1 VGLFY
6 CSAVESVGKNNR
18 QSHFS
23 DDTTSVTKAIDFK
36 YIVSDDPF
44 FEGKI
49 ADYSKKIKAQIVK
62 FEEFPKVLEESQGQ
76 IAKLIFYIS
85 RHELEAKHQSIHDTL
100 KLNPTLMCSFIV
112 RAPIDYTGYMSLFIE
127 EELFFT
133 NVPDDAPTIFL
144 VKSLVNAFTSL
155 QMVVDKFE
163 LQKRI
168 NVSTN
173 EISKLTRIGISL
185 ANEKDFTKLLRD
197 ILTSAREISNSD
209 SGSLYLVE
217 KDEKGNPRNLRFK
230 ISALD
235 LDSDEFILPINKKSI
250 AGYVAYTGK
259 QLNIPNVYQLSGNE
273 EYKFNSEFDKM
284 SNYYSK
290 SMLVVPMKDHH
301 DEVVGV
307 IQLINRKRNFQTKLT
322 LEDMKSTAVLEYDKY
337 SEELVMAVAGQ
348 AAVAIQNNNLIH
360 DIETLFEGFVT
371 ASVSA
376 IESRDPT
383 TSGHSFRVAQY
394 TVGLAESVNAIAVGR
409 FKDVHFNTS
418 QIKEIRYASLLH
430 DFGKVGVREK
440 VLVKAKKLEDY
451 ELDLIRW
458 RFQFILKD
466 VEAKLNHKK
475 IDYLQKHGKSG
486 YSNFEKSIDLEYQ
499 LEKDKLEEMVRI
511 IVESNEPSI
520 LEKGHSNF
528 LEEISKLSYQ
538 TTDGNQIT
546 LLAPKEFNFLS
557 IRKGSL
563 DFEERREIESHV
575 EHTFQFLSKIP
586 WTKELKMVPAIAH
599 GHHEKLNGGGYP
611 RGLTAV
617 EIPVQAKMMAIADIF
632 DALTDQDR
640 PYKKAVPLERAFDI
654 LKMEVRDQHIDGD
667 LLDIFIESKAYEKI
681 LHKRLET

>member
-1 VGLFY
+1 M
-6 CSAVESVGKNNR
+6 
-18 QSHFS
+18 
-23 DDTTSVTKAIDFK
+23 TVTKSSDSKFI
-36 YIVSDDPF
+36 ITDDPF
-44 FEGKI
+44 LEGKI
-49 ADYSKKIKAQIVK
+49 ADYSKKIKAKFLTLGALDQI
-62 FEEFPKVLEESQGQ
+62 ESNSNGHIAKVL
-76 IAKLIFYIS
+76 FYIS
-85 RHELEAKHQSIHDTL
+85 RYELEAKHKEIHQFL
-100 KLNPTLMCSFIV
+100 KNNPTIMSNFIV
-112 RAPIDYTGYMSLFIE
+112 RAPIDYTGYIALDIE
-127 EELFFT
+127 EDLFFT
-133 NVPDDAPTIFL
+133 NVPDDAPLIFL
-144 VKSLVNAFTSL
+144 VKALANAFTSL

-173 EISKLTRIGISL
+173 EISKLTKIGISL

-197 ILTSAREISNSD
+197 ILNSAREISNSD

-217 KDEKGNPRNLRFK
+217 KDERGNPRNLRFK

-235 LDSDEFILPINKKSI
+235 LSSDEFILPINKKSI
-250 AGYVAYTGK
+250 AGYVAFTGK
-259 QLNIPNVYQLSGNE
+259 QLNIPNVYELSGGE
-273 EYKFNSEFDKM
+273 EYKFNSDFDKM

-307 IQLINRKRNFQTKLT
+307 IQLINRKKNFQTKLT
-322 LEDMKSTAVLEYDKY
+322 LEEMKTNSILEYDKY

-348 AAVAIQNNNLIH
+348 AAVAIQNNNLVH

-394 TVGLAESVNAIAVGR
+394 TVGLAESVNAIQTGR
-409 FKDVHFNTS
+409 FKDIYFNES
-418 QIKEIRYASLLH
+418 QVKEIRYASLLH

-466 VEAKLNHKK
+466 VEAKLAQKK
-475 IDYLQKHGKSG
+475 IEYLKKHGNNG
-486 YSNFEKSIDLEYQ
+486 YADFEKSIHLEYT
-499 LEKDKLEEMVRI
+499 LEKEKLEEMVRVI
-511 IVESNEPSI
+511 SESNEPTI
-520 LEKGHSNF
+520 LEEGNSNF
-528 LEEISKLSYQ
+528 LEEISKMSYH
-538 TTDGNQIT
+538 TTDGGQLN
-546 LLAPKEFNFLS
+546 LLMPKEFGFLS
-557 IRKGSL
+557 IRRGSL

-586 WTKELKMVPAIAH
+586 WTRELKMVPAIAH
-599 GHHEKLNGGGYP
+599 GHHEKLNGSGYP
-611 RGLTAV
+611 RGLSAV

-640 PYKKAVPLERAFDI
+640 PYKKAVPLDRAFDI

-667 LLDIFIESKAYEKI
+667 LLDIFIGSNAYERI
-681 LHKRLET
+681 LHKR

>member
-1 VGLFY
+1 M
-6 CSAVESVGKNNR
+6 NR
-18 QSHFS
+18 ENLREH
-23 DDTTSVTKAIDFK
+23 K
-36 YIVSDDPF
+36 YIITDDPYFEGRVSDHF
-44 FEGKI
+44 
-49 ADYSKKIKAQIVK
+49 KKIRAKVITLTELVK
-62 FEEFPKVLEESQGQ
+62 IEEESQQ
-76 IAKLIFYIS
+76 NIAKVLFYLS
-85 RHELEAKHQSIHDTL
+85 HYELEKSHSSIHEFL
-100 KLNPTLMCSFIV
+100 KLHPSVMCSFII
-112 RAPIDYTGYMSLFIE
+112 RAPIDYTGFQALSIE

-133 NVPDDAPTIFL
+133 NVPDDAPVIFL
-144 VKSLVNAFTSL
+144 IKAIVNAFTSL

-168 NVSTN
+168 NISTN

-197 ILTSAREISNSD
+197 ILNSAREISNSD

-235 LDSDEFILPINKKSI
+235 LTSDEFILPINKKSI
-250 AGYVAYTGK
+250 AGYVAFTGK
-259 QLNIPNVYQLSGNE
+259 QLNIPNVYELSGKE
-273 EYKFNSEFDKM
+273 EYHFNNDFDKM

-307 IQLINRKRNFQTKLT
+307 IQLINRKKNFHSKLS
-322 LEDMKSTAVLEYDKY
+322 LEQMKIDHVLEYDKY
-337 SEELVMAVAGQ
+337 AEELVMAVAGQ
-348 AAVAIQNNNLIH
+348 AAVAIQNNNLVH
-360 DIETLFEGFVT
+360 EIETLFEGFVT

-394 TVGLAESVNAIAVGR
+394 TVGLAESVNLIGVGK
-409 FKDVHFNTS
+409 FKDVIFNPA

-458 RFQFILKD
+458 RFHFIVKD
-466 VEAKLNHKK
+466 VEAKLAQKK
-475 IDYLQKHGKSG
+475 IDYLKKHGNSG
-486 YSNFEKSIDLEYQ
+486 YSEFEQSIQLEYEM
-499 LEKDKLEEMVRI
+499 EKQKMEEIVRVI
-511 IVESNEPSI
+511 SQSNEPTI
-520 LEKGHSNF
+520 LEEGNSNF
-528 LEEISKLSYQ
+528 LEEISKLTYQ
-538 TTDGNQIT
+538 TTEGGNIS
-546 LLAPKEFNFLS
+546 LLQPKEFSFLS

-586 WTKELKMVPAIAH
+586 WTRELKMVPAIAH

-611 RGLTAV
+611 RGLSAV

-632 DALTDQDR
+632 DALTDKDR

-667 LLDIFIESKAYEKI
+667 LLDVFIENRVYDKV
-681 LHKRLET
+681 LQKRLEGQ

>member
-1 VGLFY
+1 MNVLKD
-6 CSAVESVGKNNR
+6 SSR
-18 QSHFS
+18 THR
-23 DDTTSVTKAIDFK
+23 
-36 YIVSDDPF
+36 YIITDDPY
-44 FEGKI
+44 FEGRVV
-49 ADYSKKIKAQIVK
+49 DYAKKISATILPVSELDKVDLESSQSIA
-62 FEEFPKVLEESQGQ
+62 KVL
-76 IAKLIFYIS
+76 FYIS
-85 RHELEAKHQSIHDTL
+85 RYELEKSHSAFHQYL
-100 KLNPTLMCSFIV
+100 KMHPSVMCAFLI
-112 RAPIDYTGYMSLFIE
+112 RAPIDYTGFQALSIE

-133 NVPDDAPTIFL
+133 NIPDEAPVIFL
-144 VKSLVNAFTSL
+144 VKSLINAFTNL
-155 QMVVDKFE
+155 QMIVDKFE

-197 ILTSAREISNSD
+197 ILNSAREISNSD

-235 LDSDEFILPINKKSI
+235 LNSDEFILPINKKSI
-250 AGYVAYTGK
+250 AGYVAFTGK
-259 QLNIPNVYQLSGNE
+259 QLNIPNVYELSGKE
-273 EYKFNSEFDKM
+273 EFHFNSDFDKM
-284 SNYYSK
+284 GNYYSK

-307 IQLINRKRNFQTKLT
+307 IQLINRKKNFHSKLT
-322 LEDMKSTAVLEYDKY
+322 VDQLKSDSVLEYDKY

-348 AAVAIQNNNLIH
+348 AAVAIQNNNLVQE
-360 DIETLFEGFVT
+360 IETLFEGFVT

-394 TVGLAESVNAIAVGR
+394 TVNLAEAVNSIEAGR
-409 FKDVHFNTS
+409 FKDIVFNPS

-440 VLVKAKKLEDY
+440 VLVKAKKLEDH

-458 RFQFILKD
+458 RFHFIIKD
-466 VEAKLNHKK
+466 VEAKLAQKK
-475 IDYLQKHGKSG
+475 IEYLKRHGSAG
-486 YSNFEKSIDLEYQ
+486 YSQFEQSIQLEYE
-499 LEKDKLEEMVRI
+499 LEKQKMEEMVRVI
-511 IVESNEPSI
+511 HQSNEPSI
-520 LEKGHSNF
+520 LEEGNSNF
-528 LEEISKLSYQ
+528 LEEISKLSYI
-538 TTDGNQIT
+538 TTEGGQIS
-546 LLAPKEFNFLS
+546 LLQPREFGFLS

-586 WTKELKMVPAIAH
+586 WTKELKMVPSIAH

-617 EIPVQAKMMAIADIF
+617 EIPIQAKMMAIADIF
-632 DALTDQDR
+632 DALTDKDR
-640 PYKKAVPLERAFDI
+640 PYKKAVPLDRAFDI

-667 LLDIFIESKAYEKI
+667 LLDIFIESKVYEKT
-681 LHKRLET
+681 LHKRLES

>member
-1 VGLFY
+1 L
-6 CSAVESVGKNNR
+6 
-18 QSHFS
+18 S
-23 DDTTSVTKAIDFK
+23 DKLGVAQDSSRAHKFVIT
-36 YIVSDDPF
+36 DDPY
-44 FEGKI
+44 FEGRI
-49 ADYSKKIKAQIVK
+49 ADYSKKINATILSLDSLETIDEQTSQSIA
-62 FEEFPKVLEESQGQ
+62 KVL
-76 IAKLIFYIS
+76 FYVS
-85 RHELEAKHQSIHDTL
+85 RYELEKRHNEIHQFL
-100 KLNPTLMCSFIV
+100 KVHPSVMCAFLV
-112 RAPIDYTGYMSLFIE
+112 RAPIEYTGYQSLSIE

-133 NVPDDAPTIFL
+133 NVPDEAPLIFL
-144 VKSLVNAFTSL
+144 VKAILNAFANL

-197 ILTSAREISNSD
+197 ILNSAREISNSD

-235 LDSDEFILPINKKSI
+235 LSSDEFILPINKKSI
-250 AGYVAYTGK
+250 AGYVAFTGK
-259 QLNIPNVYQLSGNE
+259 QLNIPNVYELSGKE
-273 EYKFNSEFDKM
+273 EYHFNSDYDRM
-284 SNYYSK
+284 NQYYSK

-307 IQLINRKRNFQTKLT
+307 IQLINRKKNFHLKLA
-322 LEDMKSTAVLEYDKY
+322 LEQLKSDQVLDYDKY

-348 AAVAIQNNNLIH
+348 AAVAIQNNNLVQE
-360 DIETLFEGFVT
+360 IETLFEGFVT

-394 TVGLAESVNAIAVGR
+394 TVGLAESVNDIQAGR
-409 FKDVHFNTS
+409 FKDINFNYS

-458 RFQFILKD
+458 RFHFIIKD
-466 VEAKLNHKK
+466 VEAKLALKK
-475 IDYLQKHGKSG
+475 IEYLKKHGNNG
-486 YSNFEKSIDLEYQ
+486 YEQFEKSIQLEYEMERQ
-499 LEKDKLEEMVRI
+499 KLEEMVRAI
-511 IVESNEPSI
+511 TESNEPSI
-520 LEKGHSNF
+520 LEASNSNF
-528 LEEISKLSYQ
+528 LDEISKLSYM
-538 TTDGNQIT
+538 TTEGGQIS
-546 LLAPKEFNFLS
+546 LLQPKEFNFLS

-563 DFEERREIESHV
+563 DFDERREIESHV

-611 RGLTAV
+611 RGLSAV
-617 EIPVQAKMMAIADIF
+617 EIPIQAKMMAIADIF
-632 DALTDQDR
+632 DALTDKDR

-654 LKMEVRDQHIDGD
+654 LKMEVKDQHIDGD
-667 LLDIFIESKAYEKI
+667 LLEVFIESRVYEKT
-681 LHKRLET
+681 LHKRIES

>member
-1 VGLFY
+1 M
-6 CSAVESVGKNNR
+6 SVN
-18 QSHFS
+18 QSS
-23 DDTTSVTKAIDFK
+23 DSK
-36 YIVSDDPF
+36 YIITDDPF

-49 ADYSKKIKAQIVK
+49 ADYSKKLKT
-62 FEEFPKVLEESQGQ
+62 KVLSLSELLTTDFDSQGK
-76 IAKLIFYIS
+76 IIKVLFYIS
-85 RHELEAKHQSIHDTL
+85 RYEVEKKHKEIHQFL
-100 KLNPTLMCSFIV
+100 KEHPTIMSNIIV
-112 RAPIDYTGYMSLFIE
+112 RAPIDYTGYMALSIE
-127 EELFFT
+127 EDLFFT
-133 NVPDDAPTIFL
+133 NVPDDAPL
-144 VKSLVNAFTSL
+144 VYLIKNLVNAFTSL
-155 QMVVDKFE
+155 QMIVDKFE

-173 EISKLTRIGISL
+173 EISKLTKIGISL

-197 ILTSAREISNSD
+197 ILNSAREISNSD

-217 KDEKGNPRNLRFK
+217 KDERGNPRNLRFK

-235 LDSDEFILPINKKSI
+235 LNSDEFILPINKKSI
-250 AGYVAYTGK
+250 AGYVAFTGK
-259 QLNIPNVYQLSGNE
+259 QLNIPNVYELSGKE
-273 EYKFNSEFDKM
+273 EYKFNSDFDRM

-307 IQLINRKRNFQTKLT
+307 IQLINRKKNFQTKLT
-322 LEDMKSTAVLEYDKY
+322 LDEMKSNSILDYDKY

-348 AAVAIQNNNLIH
+348 AAVAIQNNNLVH

-394 TVGLAESVNAIAVGR
+394 TVGLAESVNGVQVGR
-409 FKDVHFNTS
+409 FKDVHFNES

-466 VEAKLNHKK
+466 VEAKLAQKK
-475 IDYLQKHGKSG
+475 IEYLKKHGNNG
-486 YSNFEKSIDLEYQ
+486 YPQFEKSIELEYV
-499 LEKDKLEEMVRI
+499 LEKEKLEEMVRVI
-511 IVESNEPSI
+511 TDSNEPTI
-520 LEKGHSNF
+520 LEEGNSNF
-528 LEEISKLSYQ
+528 LEEISKMSYH
-538 TTDGNQIT
+538 TTEGNQLS
-546 LLAPKEFNFLS
+546 LLLPKEFSFLS
-557 IRKGSL
+557 IRRGSL

-586 WTKELKMVPAIAH
+586 WTRELKMVPSIAH
-599 GHHEKLNGGGYP
+599 GHHEKLNGSGYP
-611 RGLTAV
+611 RGLSAV

-640 PYKKAVPLERAFDI
+640 PYKKAVPLDRAFDI

-667 LLDIFIESKAYEKI
+667 LLDLFIESRAFEKI
-681 LHKRLET
+681 QHKR

>member
-1 VGLFY
+1 M
-6 CSAVESVGKNNR
+6 SVS
-18 QSHFS
+18 QSS
-23 DDTTSVTKAIDFK
+23 DFK
-36 YIVSDDPF
+36 YIITDDPF

-49 ADYSKKIKAQIVK
+49 ADYSKKLKTNVLSLSELLTTDFDSQGKII
-62 FEEFPKVLEESQGQ
+62 KVL
-76 IAKLIFYIS
+76 FYIS
-85 RHELEAKHQSIHDTL
+85 RFELENKHKEIHQFL
-100 KLNPTLMCSFIV
+100 KVHPTIMSNIIV
-112 RAPIDYTGYMSLFIE
+112 RAPIDYTGYMALSIE
-127 EELFFT
+127 EDLFFT
-133 NVPDDAPTIFL
+133 NVPDDAPLVFL
-144 VKSLVNAFTSL
+144 IKNLINAFTSL
-155 QMVVDKFE
+155 QMIVDKFE

-173 EISKLTRIGISL
+173 EISKLTKIGISL

-197 ILTSAREISNSD
+197 ILNSAREISNSD

-217 KDEKGNPRNLRFK
+217 KDERGNPRNLRFK

-235 LDSDEFILPINKKSI
+235 LNSDEFILPINKKSI
-250 AGYVAYTGK
+250 AGYVAFTGK
-259 QLNIPNVYQLSGNE
+259 QLNIPNVYELSGKE
-273 EYKFNSEFDKM
+273 EYKFNSDFDRM

-307 IQLINRKRNFQTKLT
+307 IQLINRKKNFQTKLS
-322 LEDMKSTAVLEYDKY
+322 LEEMKTNSVLEYDKY

-348 AAVAIQNNNLIH
+348 AAVAIQNNNLVH

-394 TVGLAESVNAIAVGR
+394 TVGLAESVNSVQVGR
-409 FKDVHFNTS
+409 FKDVNFNES

-466 VEAKLNHKK
+466 VEAKLSQKK
-475 IDYLQKHGKSG
+475 IDYLKKHGNNG
-486 YSNFEKSIDLEYQ
+486 YPQFEKSIQLEYA
-499 LEKDKLEEMVRI
+499 LEKEKLEEMVRVI
-511 IVESNEPSI
+511 TDSNEPTI
-520 LEKGHSNF
+520 LEEGNSNF
-528 LEEISKLSYQ
+528 LEEISKMSYH
-538 TTDGNQIT
+538 TTDGNQLS
-546 LLAPKEFNFLS
+546 LLLPKEFGFLS
-557 IRKGSL
+557 IRRGSL

-586 WTKELKMVPAIAH
+586 WTRELKMVPSIAH
-599 GHHEKLNGGGYP
+599 GHHEKLNGSGYP
-611 RGLTAV
+611 RGLSAV

-640 PYKKAVPLERAFDI
+640 PYKKAVPLDRAFDI

-667 LLDIFIESKAYEKI
+667 LLNLFIESRAYEKI
-681 LHKRLET
+681 QHKR